1 VLLLLPSACV
11 GGDEGGQA
19 PEPTGDDPRLRGSVL
34 VANGFFQGGLSII
47 ELPDGEPQPVP
58 MPESRPVQAGFFL
71 EDGSVVA
78 VMDQGGGTFQAYRSS
93 PDEEPVALGGQLD
106 GVFTFSLA
114 GDVLLAADCAAVRPS
129 VYVVDVVSP
138 ADWQRVDGA
147 CGAALSPGGTSFA
160 WHRDGLHLVQTPV
173 APPAEPRTILDVT
186 QIEGL
191 PEGMSDDLAIAGEL
205 RWGEPGVALSVETGE
220 RQAAV
225 VVGNDGMVHVAPLG
239 PQGAGLRPAFAWQPG
254 GDLLAISSWS
264 NIEGVLRIFDPG
276 ADEAS
281 VIGLQGDPFNGL
293 VWSPGGDVLLAASDS
308 WWTFVSPDGTWIRSI
323 PIGRGS
329 SLPLAWRP

>member
-1 VLLLLPSACV
+1 MLLLSACV
-11 GGDEGGQA
+11 SDDGRSPA
-19 PEPTGDDPRLRGSVL
+19 PAPDGDDPRLRGSVL

-58 MPESRPVQAGFFL
+58 MPESRPVQAGFFT

-78 VMDQGGGTFQAYRSS
+78 VIDQGGGTFQAYRSS

-106 GVFTFSLA
+106 GVFTFSL
-114 GDVLLAADCAAVRPS
+114 GGNVLLAADCAATRPS

-138 ADWQRVDGA
+138 TDWERVEGA
-147 CGAALSPGGTSFA
+147 CGAALSPQGTSFA
-160 WHRDGLHLVQTPV
+160 WQRDRRHLVQTAIAAGGPG
-173 APPAEPRTILDVT
+173 TILDVT

-191 PEGMSDDLAIAGEL
+191 PEGMSGDLAIAGEL
-205 RWGEPGVALSVETGE
+205 RWGEPGIALSVETGE

-225 VVGNDGMVHVAPLG
+225 VVANDGAVHVAPLG

-264 NIEGVLRIFDPG
+264 NIEGVLRIFDPR
-276 ADEAS
+276 AEETR
-281 VIGLQGDPFNGL
+281 VIGLQRDPFIGV
-293 VWSPGGDVLLAASDS
+293 VWSPDGDALLAASDS
-308 WWTFVSPDGTWIRSI
+308 WWAFVSPDGTWIRSI
-323 PIGRGS
+323 PVGRGS

>member
-1 VLLLLPSACV
+1 M
-11 GGDEGGQA
+11 
-19 PEPTGDDPRLRGSVL
+19 L

-47 ELPDGEPQPVP
+47 ELPDGEPEPVP

-78 VMDQGGGTFQAYRSS
+78 VMDQGGGTFRAYRSI
-93 PDEEPVALGGQLD
+93 PDEEPVALGGELD

-114 GDVLLAADCAAVRPS
+114 GDVLLAADCAAARPS

-138 ADWQRVDGA
+138 TDWQRVDGA
-147 CGAALSPGGTSFA
+147 CGAALSPDGTSFA
-160 WHRDGLHLVQTPV
+160 WQGDGRHLIETPV
-173 APPAEPRTILDVT
+173 AAGAEPRAILDVT
-186 QIEGL
+186 QIRGL
-191 PEGMSDDLAIAGEL
+191 PAGMSGDLTTAGEL
-205 RWGEPGVALSVETGE
+205 RWGERGIALSIETGD

-225 VVGNDGMVHVAPLG
+225 VVGDDGEVNVAPLG

-264 NIEGVLRIFDPG
+264 NIEGVLRVFDPR
-276 ADEAS
+276 AEETR
-281 VIGLQGDPFNGL
+281 VIGLQGDPYNGV
-293 VWSPGGDVLLAASDS
+293 VWSPDGDALLAASDS

-323 PIGRGS
+323 PVGRGS

>member
-1 VLLLLPSACV
+1 MLVLLSACV
-11 GGDEGGQA
+11 GDDRPSRA
-19 PEPTGDDPRLRGSVL
+19 PGPGGDDARLRGSVL
-34 VANGFFQGGLSII
+34 VANGFFQGGLSVI
-47 ELPDGEPQPVP
+47 ELPDGEPEPVP

-93 PDEEPVALGGQLD
+93 PAEEPVALGEQLD

-114 GDVLLAADCAAVRPS
+114 GDVLLAADCAAARPS

-138 ADWQRVDGA
+138 TDWQRVDGA

-160 WHRDGLHLVQTPV
+160 WQRDGRHLIQAVIA
-173 APPAEPRTILDVT
+173 APQLRTILDVT

-191 PEGMSDDLAIAGEL
+191 PEGMSGDLAIAGEL
-205 RWGEPGVALSVETGE
+205 RWGEPGIALSVETGE

-225 VVGNDGMVHVAPLG
+225 VVGNDGEVHVAPLG

-264 NIEGVLRIFDPG
+264 SIEGVLRIFDPDT
-276 ADEAS
+276 DEAS
-281 VIGLQGDPFNGL
+281 VIGLQGDPFNNL
-293 VWSPGGDVLLAASDS
+293 VWSPEGDVILAASDS
-308 WWTFVSPDGTWIRSI
+308 WWTFVSPDGAWIRSI